1 MLIKNM
7 LENRASGWEKSK
19 KQNES
24 GPMKVDDLRKQITAK
39 LMAEEEIRFAAEKEE
54 QNYL

>member
-1 MLIKNM
+1 M

-24 GPMKVDDLRKQITAK
+24 GPKKVEDIRREVEEKAK
-39 LMAEEEIRFAAEKEE
+39 EQERIR
-54 QNYL
+54 Q